1 MSTGADFRGCPVLP
15 ILRDMG
21 VRTAVLVFA
30 FVCGVTSVV
39 WFTFGWP
46 VTGIDDA
53 NIFLAYA
60 RNISAGQGFV
70 FNPGGERVEGFTSLL
85 WVLVSTAAVTIS
97 NAPERVLLAVNIL
110 LVTLTAILCLRSSV
124 LADGKS
130 TLSVPWSV
138 AYLILLLS
146 DFFFVA
152 WNTVALMET
161 ALWGTLLTIATLS
174 AADSGEKPARP
185 AMFALV
191 ISLMALTRPEAL
203 AWAPALIAFFYL
215 GCAAARGRDAAFRL
229 AMPAVIAYAT
239 LAVALTIFRLA
250 YFGYPLP
257 NTYYAKVSP
266 SLTYRLG
273 EGATYL
279 GSYVVSGPVVF
290 LCACAIVVS
299 LVHVARMRLRDTR
312 TLALNSAALM
322 ALAVPA
328 AFGGDHFDGFRFYQ
342 SVYPILLLNLFNC
355 ARFVVPQYARLVA
368 SRAASARLKSA
379 TRLVLPAL
387 LIGLFV
393 SVRAVEWVFV
403 DYRAVLGYEFDIA
416 EAGRVRGMEA
426 NALFHTLHPHPS
438 IGTITVGGLK
448 YAYNGDVIDL
458 MGLNN
463 TRMAHNGGSRVGL
476 RSHAAFEKQTFYEL
490 KPTVVVPLVQ
500 FSDGLAAMDAGNSL
514 SSAMVALALKGLLDD
529 PEFRKRYQL
538 AEVRTHT
545 REGEVRLAAWYDRA
559 FLTEIDRSDNFEV
572 VTKP

>member
-1 MSTGADFRGCPVLP
+1 
-15 ILRDMG
+15 MG

-30 FVCGVTSVV
+30 IVCGVTAVV

-60 RNISAGQGFV
+60 RNISAGRGFV

-85 WVLVSTAAVTIS
+85 WVLIATAAVAIS
-97 NAPERVLLAVNIL
+97 GAPERVLLAVNVL

-124 LADGKS
+124 LAAGKS
-130 TLSVPWSV
+130 APSAPWSV
-138 AYLILLLS
+138 AYLALLLS
-146 DFFFVA
+146 DFFFVT

-161 ALWGTLLTIATLS
+161 ALWGTLLTVATLS
-174 AADSGEKPARP
+174 AADLREKPARP
-185 AMFALV
+185 ATFAM
-191 ISLMALTRPEAL
+191 IIALMALTRPEAL
-203 AWAPALIAFFYL
+203 AWAPALIMFFYL
-215 GCAAARGRDAAFRL
+215 GHIADRGRDAAFRS
-229 AMPAVIAYAT
+229 AMPAVMTYAT
-239 LAVALTIFRLA
+239 LAAILTIFRLA
-250 YFGYPLP
+250 YFGYALP

-273 EGATYL
+273 EGAKYL
-279 GSYVVSGPVVF
+279 GSYAVSGPVAF

-312 TLALNSAALM
+312 TLALGGAALLG
-322 ALAVPA
+322 LAVPA
-328 AFGGDHFDGFRFYQ
+328 VFGGDHFDGFRFYQ

-355 ARFVVPQYARLVA
+355 ARFVVPQYAGWVPPLPT
-368 SRAASARLKSA
+368 SARLKSA

-387 LIGLFV
+387 LIGLLV
-393 SVRAVEWVFV
+393 SVKAVEWVFV

-416 EAGRVRGMEA
+416 SAGRARGTEA

-448 YAYNGDVIDL
+448 YAYEGDVIDL

-490 KPTVVVPLVQ
+490 NPRLVVPLVQ
-500 FSDGLAAMDAGNSL
+500 FSDGLAAMDARNSL

-538 AEVRTHT
+538 AEVRTST
-545 REGEVRLAAWYDRA
+545 GEGEVRLAAWYDRA
-559 FLTEIDRSDNFEV
+559 FLAEIDRSGKFEV